1 MWRKAEN
8 APLSSKI
15 CPDLLTIKWIGTESG
30 EMIPEC
36 TRMRHGKQ
44 PKETKLAQKTRKRTS
59 KGYQTVSWSRM
70 RSNSAKSGK
79 ITHEMQGDSR
89 QMTCSERLLLSRA
102 RYGVLHVLY
111 IVLLP
116 LFSCRTDS
124 MCSRWPKCIQN
135 WQGLRQLTLNWAW
148 IKESK
153 YTQRAIVNRDSIYSL
168 QSVLPRSAAGQLEE
182 AVTRSYRNPTN

>member
-1 MWRKAEN
+1 M
-8 APLSSKI
+8 
-15 CPDLLTIKWIGTESG
+15 T
-30 EMIPEC
+30 PEC

-44 PKETKLAQKTRKRTS
+44 PKGTKLGQKTRKHTS

-70 RSNSAKSGK
+70 RINSAKSGK
-79 ITHEMQGDSR
+79 ITHEMQGDSS

-111 IVLLP
+111 IVLFL

-135 WQGLRQLTLNWAW
+135 WQGLRQLTLNLAW
-148 IKESK
+148 IKESNH
-153 YTQRAIVNRDSIYSL
+153 TQTAIVNRDSIYSL